1 MTNVLLFGILF
12 MMIFMSACT
21 IYWWKK
27 YGKSLFKIVT
37 SMYNVG
43 GTFKNEMSNLLNE
56 FKIPNQW
63 K

>member
-1 MTNVLLFGILF
+1 MMNVLLFGILF
-12 MMIFMSACT
+12 MMIFMSVCT

-27 YGKSLFKIVT
+27 YGKNLYKIIT

-43 GTFKNEMSNLLNE
+43 GDFKNNMTSILNE

>member
-1 MTNVLLFGILF
+1 MVKILLFGILF
-12 MMIFMSACT
+12 MMIFMSVCA

-27 YGKSLFKIVT
+27 YGKTLFTQMT
-37 SMYNVG
+37 SMNKTVNFDMDV
-43 GTFKNEMSNLLNE
+43 FKD